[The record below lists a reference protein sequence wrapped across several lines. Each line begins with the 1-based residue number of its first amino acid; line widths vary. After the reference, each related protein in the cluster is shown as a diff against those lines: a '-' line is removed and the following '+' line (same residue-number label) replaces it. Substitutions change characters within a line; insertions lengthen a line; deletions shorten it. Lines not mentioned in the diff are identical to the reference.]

1 LRRRHR
7 RGDVYYFDP
16 DPVVGSEQAGRRPAV
31 VISRDSINSTS
42 TVLVVIP
49 ISTYRGRR
57 LYSSEVL
64 IEAPEGGLS
73 RDSVALADHV
83 RAVGIERLHNRIG
96 SVEDET
102 LEAIEKALCH
112 VLKIRPG
119 ILEDDEA

>member
-16 DPVVGSEQAGRRPAV
+16 DPVVGSEQSGRRPAV
-31 VISRDSINSTS
+31 VISRDSINSS
-42 TVLVVIP
+42 SSVLIVVP

-73 RDSVALADHV
+73 RDSVAMADHV
-83 RAVGIERLHNRIG
+83 RAVDIDRLHNRIG
-96 SVEDET
+96 AVEDET
-102 LEAIEKALCH
+102 LAAIEKSLCH
-112 VLKIRPG
+112 VLKIRPAVP
-119 ILEDDEA
+119 EDDED